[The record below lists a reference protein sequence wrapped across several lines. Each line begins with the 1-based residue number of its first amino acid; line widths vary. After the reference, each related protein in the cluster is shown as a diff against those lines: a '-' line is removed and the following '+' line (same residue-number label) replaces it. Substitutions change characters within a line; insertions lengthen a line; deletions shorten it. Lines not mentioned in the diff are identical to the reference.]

1 MKKYKV
7 GLIAW
12 ENEANNRLK
21 IKGKYFVVEFSKVNK
36 DSHFSNGYEVIICT
50 NNIRNARKVIQLI
63 ASSLAILN
71 GGAFFTLDSLPKIT
85 PMQNDK
91 EEIPRT
97 YLGESVSSFSDIPM
111 AAKISAKASFSK
123 KNYLALLKYQLGC
136 ELHSNNIMNLYPEYF
151 KLSKNPADHLR
162 IAYAI
167 ILFYSVLEELGLEI
181 RASAKNPSKING
193 VWNPIIKNDLEER
206 LINSGIDVNEK
217 LSWNL
222 RSTPTKIEKLKKP
235 VVSKKT
241 EWASFTIRD
250 SEIDIYEAILYASWL
265 RSKIA
270 SHKLGDA
277 FTSLSIYD
285 VANINFLARHLLL
298 SILDKR
304 KVV

>member
-1 MKKYKV
+1 MRKYKV
-7 GLIAW
+7 GLVAW

-21 IKGKYFVVEFSKVNK
+21 IKGKYFVVEFVKVK
-36 DSHFSNGYEVIICT
+36 RTSHFVSGYELVICT
-50 NNIRNARKVIQLI
+50 NNIRNARKVLQLI
-63 ASSLAILN
+63 AASLALLN
-71 GGAFFTLDSLPKIT
+71 GGAYFTLDDLPNIT
-85 PMQNDK
+85 PLQEDNED
-91 EEIPRT
+91 IPRSIRN
-97 YLGESVSSFSDIPM
+97 ESISSFSDIPM
-111 AAKISAKASFSK
+111 AAKISANASYKK

-136 ELHSNNIMNLYPEYF
+136 ELHSNNLMDLYPEYF

-181 RASAKNPSKING
+181 RASSINPSKIKG
-193 VWNPIIKNDLEER
+193 SWNPLVKNDLAER
-206 LINSGIDVNEK
+206 LISSKIDVNEK
-217 LSWNL
+217 LSWNI

-235 VVSKKT
+235 VVGNKA
-241 EWASFTIRD
+241 EWSSYSIRD

-270 SHKLGDA
+270 SHKLGAA